1 MFFLIDLENVHEAGM
16 QGSGYLNCED
26 RLILFYS
33 DSAPTM
39 ETRHL
44 EDIQESGC
52 EFAICKLQ
60 KPRKNA
66 LDFYI
71 VTKLGE
77 IFGSGYEEIV
87 AIISQ
92 DDGFRSA
99 KEYWAQCSKPARTV
113 VLGENIE
120 RAIVSANIHD
130 QRTQMIHLRTK
141 KQEIASFYAAYK
153 ENRRIRE
160 VLESLFAGTE
170 YQSRIGEIEALL
182 NGGKEKS
189 PKVIY
194 LDALRRFGRRDGL
207 AVYRQLKSGVS
218 GL

>member
-1 MFFLIDLENVHEAGM
+1 MYFLVDLENVHEAGM
-16 QGSGYLNCED
+16 QGSGYLNQED
-26 RLILFYS
+26 KLILFYS
-33 DSAPTM
+33 DSAPTL
-39 ETRHL
+39 EIRYL

-52 EFAICKLQ
+52 EFAICKL
-60 KPRKNA
+60 KKARKNA

-77 IFGSGYEEIV
+77 IFGSGYSGIV

-99 KEYWAQCSKPARTV
+99 KEYWAQCSQPARTV
-113 VLGENIE
+113 VLGESIE
-120 RAIVSANIHD
+120 RAIISANLRD
-130 QRTQMIHLRTK
+130 QRTQMIHQRTK
-141 KQEIASFYAAYK
+141 KQEISSFYAAYK

-160 VLESLFAGTE
+160 ALEALFAGTE

-182 NGGKEKS
+182 NGGKGQS

-194 LDALRRFGRRDGL
+194 LNALHRFGRRDGL